1 MNTPRLGLAVGA
13 LLLANTLASIGHCS
27 EAGIPQA
34 TAPASPMITWTT
46 PSTNAAGSM
55 PLGNGD
61 ISVNVWAETNG
72 DLLLYIGKCDSWDE
86 NGRLLKLGRLRLHF
100 SNHPFAAATPFRQTL
115 LADRGEIE
123 IAAGQ
128 AGAELRVRIWVDA
141 NRPVVRI
148 ETESDQDLSLEAGL
162 ELWRTTARELPEIED
177 HSPTGKLA
185 ASELTKVTPDT
196 ILDAAGALAW
206 AHRNER
212 SVWAGTLE
220 LQGLGRMVPQL
231 RDPLLGLTSGAL
243 VRGEGLQR
251 TDGTRLQSKAP
262 GKRFTLSVHPLAAQT
277 ASAAEWL
284 AQVGKQA
291 DASDAVAPSLARAEH
306 RAWWQSFWQRSH
318 IVISGSA
325 EAEKVSQGYNLQR
338 FLLACASRGRFPMK
352 YNGSLFTVD
361 GTRESAVAAVP
372 VPEVYDADYRMWGGG
387 YWFQNCRLIYW
398 PMLMAGDF
406 DLMQPFFRLYRDILP
421 FAEAR
426 SRIYYGHGGAFFP
439 EAFTFWGSYLNIH
452 YGYDRTGR
460 TISPSDVIAAVQG
473 RKSQEPLKPGDV
485 ANTYIRSY
493 WQGGIEL
500 LGMMADY
507 HSLTQDSEFLHQTL
521 LPMARPILGFYR
533 EHYPQRDD
541 QGKMVIKPS
550 QALETWQIAVNP
562 LPEVAGLR
570 WVADQLLQVADL
582 PAADRKAWTEL
593 RELLPP
599 LPSRVEYW
607 NKKKYLIP
615 ALQYDVLG
623 NAENPELYAIF
634 PYRHFG
640 VSKPELE
647 VGRETYARRLFPG
660 TGCWRQDSI
669 QAALLGLTD
678 EAKRDVVA
686 NFNGQHPNHRFPAIL
701 GPNFDWIPDHDHGG
715 VAMIALQRM
724 LLQTEGLKI
733 LLLPAWPRDWNV
745 SFKLHA
751 PQQTVIECVYRDG
764 QIQSLQVTPESR
776 RKDVEIML
784 PAATPPPIG
793 VSK

>member
-1 MNTPRLGLAVGA
+1 MKSTLQGLAVGV
-13 LLLANTLASIGHCS
+13 LLLTSACAGLARAAADS
-27 EAGIPQA
+27 ARLP
-34 TAPASPMITWTT
+34 APTDSLEVTWTS
-46 PSTNAAGSM
+46 PGTNAAGSM

-61 ISVNVWAETNG
+61 ISVNAWAETNG
-72 DLLLYIGKCDSWDE
+72 DLLLYIGKSDSWDG

-100 SNHPFAAATPFRQTL
+100 LNHPFAAANPFRQTMH
-115 LADRGEIE
+115 ADRGEITIE
-123 IAAGQ
+123 AGP
-128 AGAELRVRIWVDA
+128 AGAQLQIRIWVDA

-148 ETESDQDLSLEAGL
+148 ECESDRNLEVETRL
-162 ELWRTTARELPEIED
+162 ELWRTTSRELPEVED
-177 HSPTGKLA
+177 HSPTGKRS

-196 ILDAAGALAW
+196 ILDAADALAW
-206 AHRNER
+206 AHRNEH

-231 RDPLLGLTSGAL
+231 RDPLRGLTSGAL
-243 VRGEGLQR
+243 VRGAALQR
-251 TDGTRLQSKAP
+251 ADRTKLQSKAP
-262 GKRFTLSVHPLAAQT
+262 GKRFTISVHPLVAQT

-284 AQVGKQA
+284 ALVGKQA
-291 DASDAVAPSLARAEH
+291 DASDVMAPNAARAAH
-306 RAWWQSFWQRSH
+306 QAWWQSFWQRSH
-318 IVISGSA
+318 IVISGSP
-325 EAEKVSQGYNLQR
+325 EAAKVTQGYNLQR
-338 FLLACASRGRFPMK
+338 FLQACASRGRFPMK

-361 GTRESAVAAVP
+361 GTRGAALAAVP

-426 SRIYYGHGGAFFP
+426 TRIYYGHDGAFFP

-460 TISPSDVIAAVQG
+460 TVSPSYVIAAVQG
-473 RKSQEPLKPGDV
+473 RQSQEPPKPGDV

-507 HSLTQDSEFLHQTL
+507 HALTQDEEFLHQTL
-521 LPMARPILGFYR
+521 LPMARPILRFYR
-533 EHYPQRDD
+533 DHYPQRDD

-570 WVADQLLQVADL
+570 WVNDALLQIAAL
-582 PAADRKAWTEL
+582 PEPDRKAWTEL

-607 NKKKYLIP
+607 NKKKYLVP

-623 NAENPELYAIF
+623 NSENPELYAIF

-640 VSKPELE
+640 VGKPELE
-647 VGRETYARRLFPG
+647 VGRETYARRLNPG

-686 NFNGQHPNHRFPAIL
+686 NFNGQHPNFRFPAIL

-724 LLQTEGLKI
+724 LLQTEGRRI
-733 LLLPAWPRDWNV
+733 LLLPAWPNDWDV

-751 PQQTVIECVYRDG
+751 PQQTVIECVYRAG

-776 RKDVEIML
+776 RQDVEIML
-784 PAATPPPIG
+784 PAAAPAMG
-793 VSK
+793 VN